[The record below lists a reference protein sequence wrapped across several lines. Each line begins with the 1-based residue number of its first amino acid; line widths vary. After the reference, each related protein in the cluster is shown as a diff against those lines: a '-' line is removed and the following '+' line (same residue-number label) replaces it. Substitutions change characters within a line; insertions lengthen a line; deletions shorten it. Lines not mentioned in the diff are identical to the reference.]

1 MNITRATL
9 RSFVLLSAGIAA
21 GAIGPSD
28 FGIPLSG
35 RGAEALLSFGPRELR
50 AADNAPARP
59 GRDVADFNEAFA
71 RIVDSAAPS
80 VVTILSESS
89 TIPAARTPLD
99 LFGKSFRD
107 YTGLSKAASAK
118 GSVYGVGSGV
128 IVSPDGYI
136 VTNSHLIDNPDA
148 VFVRT
153 SDNRTL
159 RAKVVGRDSK
169 TDIAVLKVEASGM
182 KPITTGNS
190 DRLRTGE
197 WVVAVGAPLGESR
210 SRTATKGIVSS
221 LGVVNVAPNEYEEFI
236 QTDAV
241 IDAANSGGPLLD
253 IRGELVGIGTAA
265 SGNAAGLEGFGFALP
280 SGKAMKVYQALARSG
295 KVSRGYLGIGM
306 QDVDAKVASQRRLE
320 SPQGI
325 VVGAVAEQGAAA
337 DGLKRGDLI
346 TEFNG
351 RKVAGTNELRAA
363 VAGQEPGSSATV
375 RVERDG
381 APVTVNVRVE
391 QLTEKVASATGQIP
405 EVENELLGF
414 MASPLNAETAE
425 RMGKKAMSTRV
436 VVTAVREISAAGKA
450 GLRPGDVILSIDKS
464 SITSFAH
471 YNQLVGRKKRGDKIT
486 MLVERGWSRMYFS
499 FNL

>member
-1 MNITRATL
+1 MKKRTTSKPVL
-9 RSFVLLSAGIAA
+9 FVSAAVAA
-21 GAIGPSD
+21 GTLAFQNVQLSLPSHERPAMLA
-28 FGIPLSG
+28 FGAS
-35 RGAEALLSFGPRELR
+35 ELH
-50 AADNAPARP
+50 AADNASVHPQ
-59 GRDVADFNEAFA
+59 RDLGDLDEAFT
-71 RIVDSAAPS
+71 RIVDSSAPS

-89 TIPAARTPLD
+89 SVAAAQTPLD
-99 LFGKSFRD
+99 LFGKTFRD
-107 YTGLSKAASAK
+107 FTGLSKSASAK

-128 IVSPDGYI
+128 IVSADGYI

-148 VFVRT
+148 LSVRT

-169 TDIAVLKVEASGM
+169 TDIAVLKVDAPGL
-182 KPITTGNS
+182 KPIVIGNS
-190 DRLRTGE
+190 DRLRAGE

-241 IDAANSGGPLLD
+241 INAANSGGPLLD
-253 IRGELVGIGTAA
+253 IRGELVGISTAA
-265 SGNAAGLEGFGFALP
+265 SGNAAGLEGLGFALP
-280 SGKAMKVYQALARSG
+280 SGKAVKVYHALAQSG

-306 QDVDAKVASQRRLE
+306 QDVDEKVASQRRLE
-320 SPQGI
+320 SQQGV

-337 DGLKRGDLI
+337 DGLKKGDVI

-351 RKVAGTNELRAA
+351 KKVAGTNELRAA

-375 RVERDG
+375 RVDRDG
-381 APVTVNVRVE
+381 SPLTVNVRVE
-391 QLTEKVASATGQIP
+391 QLTEKVAAATGQIP
-405 EVENELLGF
+405 ELENELLGF

-425 RMGKKAMSTRV
+425 RMGKRAVPSRV
-436 VVTAVREISAAGKA
+436 VITAVKENSAAGKA
-450 GLRPGDVILSIDKS
+450 GLRPGDVILSIDKN

-471 YNQLVGRKKRGDKIT
+471 YNQLIGRKKRGDKIT
-486 MLVERGWSRMYFS
+486 MLVERGWSRMYFA